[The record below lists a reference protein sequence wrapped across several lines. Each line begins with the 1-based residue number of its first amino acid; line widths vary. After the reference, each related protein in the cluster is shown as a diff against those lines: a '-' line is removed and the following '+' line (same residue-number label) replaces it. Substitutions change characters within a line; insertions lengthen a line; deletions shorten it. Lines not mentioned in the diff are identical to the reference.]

1 MEKPMGAGNCD
12 SDGKPNGE
20 PYRDRE
26 PPVFGN
32 LKGMGGGTPTVVGNT
47 MGMDGD
53 PYRGG
58 EPQ

>member
-1 MEKPMGAGNCD
+1 MGTGNCD